1 MATKIFLS
9 DTAGLCSLEYQRS
22 LPCGTGLLKME
33 AAGHAPCGVGGLM
46 ASGSWGASQAANCLV
61 TQSQIFSL
69 STACG
74 KEPFPQ
80 RRRVTCLKA
89 LETFLGLSHWG
100 SLRVSPVQ
108 HHALPWCS
116 GHCWPR
122 AEGSHRD
129 ETAADWSV
137 SRSRLSSPYT
147 VQSEWKP
154 SHSCPCSEPSHP
166 T

>member
-1 MATKIFLS
+1 MSLASVSGFSVATKIFLS
-9 DTAGLCSLEYQRS
+9 DTTGLCSLEYQRS

-122 AEGSHRD
+122 AEGRG
-129 ETAADWSV
+129 
-137 SRSRLSSPYT
+137 
-147 VQSEWKP
+147 
-154 SHSCPCSEPSHP
+154 PCSAAGTLWSLCCMGPLKAGHLRIP
-166 T
+166 